1 IQDCLDNPFAQAFA
15 PMDRKN
21 VHIAH
26 PCETSVIRHHARKAC
41 LLTLRRI
48 KAISARIFDACP
60 EFFLRHIARPI
71 GSAEHFQNRFA
82 IQPRFVSSD
91 LKAMPG
97 PGGNL
102 QGTHT
107 PLTFLITVPPHVGH
121 KPTPLPQAD
130 EHSPPSALRA
140 LWLPFRPSR
149 APRFPAEYRQV
160 GRSEERRVGK
170 EW

>member
-1 IQDCLDNPFAQAFA
+1 METMQPCPYRCARKARSASMWMPSTTGRLIVPASQKYLAHRCFFIEYFAGDGDSALQLHGDARFFGIIANGSEAETLIERMGVVCGQYDPSHRCECRIIQDCLDNPFAQAFA

-71 GSAEHFQNRFA
+71 G
-82 IQPRFVSSD
+82 
-91 LKAMPG
+91 
-97 PGGNL
+97 
-102 QGTHT
+102 
-107 PLTFLITVPPHVGH
+107 
-121 KPTPLPQAD
+121 
-130 EHSPPSALRA
+130 
-140 LWLPFRPSR
+140 
-149 APRFPAEYRQV
+149 
-160 GRSEERRVGK
+160 
-170 EW
+170 